1 MSAVQHP
8 ITQDDITHFL
18 NQQGWGEATYQPL
31 GADMGLR
38 RYARLKRGNQT
49 ALFMDMSRAGILE
62 TGLDAFVTLAQHF
75 SKNGVNAP
83 KIIAYDLD
91 TGLSIIEDFGSI
103 SFGQARKQGES
114 DSLIYQK
121 ATDVLM
127 AIRDSAKANTL
138 ELNGYQDTLIRKRL
152 HQFVD
157 YYMPL
162 GAGRLTTQA
171 DQDEFQA
178 VLKQIEKTLPPC
190 PMAICHA
197 DFHLENLMWCPDK
210 PDGYGLI
217 DFQDAFWGPM
227 PYDLL
232 NLLEDARQ
240 TVPADIKQ
248 AMKDRYC
255 NGMNSE
261 DRAVF
266 DDWYTYMSMHFHCRV
281 IGLFIKFARENG
293 GTQFLDH
300 IPRLQEYIRN
310 NLQNPHLKPL
320 QEFMSRHKVSFEII
334 LS

>member
-1 MSAVQHP
+1 MNAVQHT

-18 NQQGWGEATYQPL
+18 NQHGWGDATYEPL

-38 RYARLKRGNQT
+38 RYARLKRGSET

-62 TGLDAFVTLAQHF
+62 TGLEAFVTIAQHF
-75 SKNGVNAP
+75 SRNSVNAP
-83 KIIAYDLD
+83 EIIAHGLD
-91 TGLSIIEDFGSI
+91 TGLSIIGDFGSE
-103 SFGQARKQGES
+103 SFGDARQNGVS
-114 DSLIYQK
+114 DEVIYQK
-121 ATDVLM
+121 ATDVLIK
-127 AIRDSAKANTL
+127 IRDSATINVL
-138 ELNGYQDTLIRKRL
+138 HLNGYEETLIRKRL

-162 GAGRLTTQA
+162 GADRLTTQA
-171 DQDEFQA
+171 DQDEFQL
-178 VLKQIEKTLPPC
+178 VLKQIEQTLPPC

-197 DFHLENLMWCPDK
+197 DYHLENLMWCPDK

-248 AMKDRYC
+248 AMKDHYC
-255 NGMNSE
+255 ANMTASE
-261 DRAVF
+261 REAF
-266 DDWYTYMSMHFHCRV
+266 DAWYVYMSMHFHCRV

-293 GTQFLDH
+293 GVQFLDH
-300 IPRLQEYIRN
+300 IPRLQGYITN
-310 NLQNPHLKPL
+310 NLKNPILKPL
-320 QEFMSRHKVSFEII
+320 QEFISRHKVSFEITV
-334 LS
+334 S